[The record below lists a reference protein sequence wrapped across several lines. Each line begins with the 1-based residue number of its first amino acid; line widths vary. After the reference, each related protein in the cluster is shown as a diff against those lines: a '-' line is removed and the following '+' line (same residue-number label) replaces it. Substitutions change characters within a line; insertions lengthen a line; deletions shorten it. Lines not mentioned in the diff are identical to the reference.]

1 MMSHISADSS
11 GMILPRVR
19 PYPRPTIF
27 FLVKFLKKARYVK
40 CFLDGKLYAQRLASF
55 KEIEDDAQSGRCDPH
70 EGTSSWIQPGQVRI
84 EINGIDLSGDLAGPV
99 QTQMDWCD
107 DLNVLCVHAAH
118 TGELDLEQFG
128 DRSIERLR
136 RQLWIPDAC
145 FDLGPYAVV
154 ITDIAEFMRR
164 FGVAVGSQGYRAW
177 ADLVRYYDPDT
188 FHGHFEGIDPVFR
201 KQSRFSEQREYRFAI
216 DTGTTG
222 RDALT
227 LEIGDIRDITL
238 QFRAADLNSV
248 KFLAGTMGLER
259 SPAR

>member
-1 MMSHISADSS
+1 MSHFPTDSS
-11 GMILPRVR
+11 GVILPRVG
-19 PYPRPTIF
+19 PFPRPTIF
-27 FLVKFLKKARYVK
+27 FLVKFLSKERHVE
-40 CFLDGKLYAQRLASF
+40 CFLNGKLYAQRLASF
-55 KEIEDDAQSGRCDPH
+55 KEIEDDAQSGRFDPH
-70 EGTSSWIQPGQVRI
+70 EGTSSWMQPGQVRI
-84 EINGIDLSGDLAGPV
+84 VINGMDLSSDLAGPV

-107 DLNVLCVHAAH
+107 QLNVFCVHAAH
-118 TGELDLEQFG
+118 TGELDVEQIG
-128 DRSIERLR
+128 DHSIEQLR
-136 RQLWIPDAC
+136 QQLWIPDAC

-164 FGVAVGSQGYRAW
+164 FGAAVGSRGYRAW

-216 DTGTTG
+216 DTGTAG

-238 QFRAADLNSV
+238 RFRSPDLNSV
-248 KFLAGTMGLER
+248 EFLGGTMGLER